1 MNMTLTQDDLK
12 TIQTLQQ
19 QLQAIMI
26 EKDTISLRLVEID
39 KTLEELN
46 KIENEEVFRIYGRIM
61 VKKKKSDVMDEL
73 NSEKETLEIRLKTLE
88 RTENKIIERL
98 KEYEKKMK
106 G

>member
-1 MNMTLTQDDLK
+1 MTLTQDDLK

-19 QLQAIMI
+19 QLQAVMI
-26 EKDTISLRLVEID
+26 EKDTISLRLAEID

-46 KIENEEVFRIYGRIM
+46 KIENEEVFRIYGRVMI
-61 VKKKKSDVMDEL
+61 KKKKSDVIDEL

>member
-19 QLQAIMI
+19 QLQAVMI
-26 EKDTISLRLVEID
+26 EKDTISLRLAEID

-46 KIENEEVFRIYGRIM
+46 KIENEEVFRIYGRVMI
-61 VKKKKSDVMDEL
+61 KKKKSDVIDEL

>member
-19 QLQAIMI
+19 QLQAVMI
-26 EKDTISLRLVEID
+26 EKDTISLRLAEID

-46 KIENEEVFRIYGRIM
+46 KIENEEVFRIYGRVM
-61 VKKKKSDVMDEL
+61 VKKKKSDVIDEL

-88 RTENKIIERL
+88 RTENKIIEKL